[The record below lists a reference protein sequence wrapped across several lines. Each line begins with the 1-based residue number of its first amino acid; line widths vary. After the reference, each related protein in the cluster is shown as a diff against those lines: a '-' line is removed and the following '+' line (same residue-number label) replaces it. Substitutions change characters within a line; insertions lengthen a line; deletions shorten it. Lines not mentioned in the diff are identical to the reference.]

1 MEYIIVIIVL
11 IILTMIDI
19 VLRLRGLRGLPKI
32 NPPIEKVDIMTLHS
46 TYDFLNKILL
56 DKFEFYL
63 SGQILPYLIN
73 GKSLDNKMLHEL
85 KEQYYIDVTKM
96 LNKDMQDRILEV
108 FSKQGIIL
116 YIHQSFLKAYNAAEI
131 KYKSDS
137 YNTRSLESFY
147 KQ

>member
-1 MEYIIVIIVL
+1 MEYMEFIISVLFVL
-11 IILTMIDI
+11 IFIDI
-19 VLRLRGLRGLPKI
+19 VLKLPLHLLPKS
-32 NPPIEKVDIMTLHS
+32 NPPIEKVDISTLHS

-73 GKSLDNKMLHEL
+73 GKSLDNKMLHKL

-108 FSKQGIIL
+108 FSKQGIVL
-116 YIHQSFLKAYNAAEI
+116 YIHQSFLKLYNAAEI
-131 KYKSDS
+131 KYKGDS
-137 YNTRSLESFY
+137 YNTQSLESFY